1 MSDLQVLGVALV
13 AFGWGMIAGVM
24 VSAWRLPR

>member
-13 AFGWGMIAGVM
+13 AFCWGLIAGVM
-24 VSAWRLPR
+24 VSAWRLR